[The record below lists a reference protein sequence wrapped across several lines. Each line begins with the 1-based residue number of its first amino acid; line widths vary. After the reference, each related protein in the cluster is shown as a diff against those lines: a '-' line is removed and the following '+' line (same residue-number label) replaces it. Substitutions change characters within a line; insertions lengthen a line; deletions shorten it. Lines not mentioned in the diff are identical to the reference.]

1 MVTTSPNR
9 TCLFTGEEKPQE
21 QLLRFTLTP
30 DRQVVPDFKKRL
42 PGQGFYI
49 TNSKQ
54 ILTQAVSKNVFKKL
68 GKHTIIMPNL
78 LEIVENILKNR
89 ALEAI
94 NLAKKAGVLVSGFD
108 KVKEKL
114 NAGKI
119 AFVLEAT
126 DAGADGHNKILT
138 AAKNVEIL
146 TLFSIEE
153 LDKAL
158 NRTNTVHAALLKR
171 EMAQMVHNQLQKWQ
185 DFINS

>member
-1 MVTTSPNR
+1 MTTNNPSR
-9 TCLFTGEEKPQE
+9 TCLFTGEEKPQD

-54 ILTQAVSKNVFKKL
+54 ILANAVSKNIFKKL
-68 GKHTIIMPNL
+68 GKHTVIMPNL

-89 ALEAI
+89 ALESI

-114 NAGKI
+114 TADKV

-126 DAGADGHNKILT
+126 DAGADGHSKIL
-138 AAKNVEIL
+138 AAGKNVEIL

-158 NRTNTVHAALLKR
+158 NRTNTVHAALLKS
-171 EMAQMVHNQLQKWQ
+171 EMAQMVYNQLQKWQ
-185 DFINS
+185 NFINS